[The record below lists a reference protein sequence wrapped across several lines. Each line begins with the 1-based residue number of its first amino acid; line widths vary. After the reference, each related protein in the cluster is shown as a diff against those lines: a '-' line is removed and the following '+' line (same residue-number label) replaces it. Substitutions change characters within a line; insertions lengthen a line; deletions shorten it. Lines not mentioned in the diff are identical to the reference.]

1 MTASRVTDL
10 RQPLKWHGGKH
21 YLAKTIL
28 DLMPDHVHYVEPF
41 FGGGSVLLQKP
52 CEGVSEVVNDVHLEL
67 TNFWRV
73 LQNPEAFAEFRQIVS
88 LIPFSQIEWESAK
101 KRVEERIATWE
112 ARFAGDSET
121 LEDEPPSVPRA
132 VDFFV
137 VARQSRAGKMDSF
150 ATMSRNRTRRS
161 MNEQAASWIGAVEG
175 LPAVAERLRRV
186 VIFCK
191 DAVKL
196 IKSEDGP
203 NTLFYLDPPYM
214 HETRITTAD
223 YHFEMSVAQHERLL
237 DVLVACEGKILLSG
251 YPSELYNR
259 RLADWRIVD
268 VAIDNKASSAKNK
281 PRMIERIWM
290 NY

>member
-1 MTASRVTDL
+1 MASRVTDL

-21 YLAKTIL
+21 YLARTIL
-28 DLMPDHVHYVEPF
+28 ELMPDHVHYVEPF

-67 TNFWRV
+67 TNFWRT
-73 LQNPEAFAEFRQIVS
+73 LKDPEAFAEFVS
-88 LIPFSQIEWESAK
+88 FVERIPFSQIEWESAK
-101 KRVEERIATWE
+101 KRVERRIATWD
-112 ARFAGDSET
+112 AKFAGEPDSVD
-121 LEDEPPSVPRA
+121 DEPPNVARA

-175 LPAVAERLRRV
+175 LPAVADRLRRV

-191 DAVKL
+191 DAAKL

-203 NTLFYLDPPYM
+203 NTLFYLDPPYL

-223 YHFEMSVAQHERLL
+223 YDFEMTVAQHERLL
-237 DVLVACEGKILLSG
+237 DVLLACEGKILLSG
-251 YPSELYNR
+251 YPSDLYNR

-268 VAIDNKASSAKNK
+268 VAIDNKASSAKSK

>member
-1 MTASRVTDL
+1 
-10 RQPLKWHGGKH
+10 
-21 YLAKTIL
+21 
-28 DLMPDHVHYVEPF
+28 VEPF
-41 FGGGSVLLQKP
+41 FGGGSVLLQKSS
-52 CEGVSEVVNDVHLEL
+52 EGVSEVVNDVHLEL

-73 LQNPEAFAEFRQIVS
+73 LQNEVAFAEFISFVER
-88 LIPFSQIEWESAK
+88 IPFSQIEWERAK
-101 KRVEERIATWE
+101 RRVERRVATWD
-112 ARFAGDSET
+112 ATFAGDPNRVD
-121 LEDEPPSVPRA
+121 DEPPNVARA

-191 DAVKL
+191 DAAKL

-203 NTLFYLDPPYM
+203 NTLFYLDPPYL

-223 YHFEMSVAQHERLL
+223 YDFEMSVAQHERLL
-237 DVLVACEGKILLSG
+237 DILVSCEGKVLLSG
-251 YPSELYNR
+251 YPSELYTR

-268 VAIDNKASSAKNK
+268 VAIDNKASSAKSK